1 MNTEFQ
7 NENKKSLIT
16 NPLIVTLIAMLCCAL
31 WGSATPFIQT
41 GYELLLSPEKDVP
54 SIMLFAG
61 IRFTMAG
68 ILTVIIYSLARRR
81 VLIPQKKESLGYIGV
96 LATFQTVLQYVF
108 FYIGLANTSGVKG
121 TIMSGC
127 SVFFAILISALIF
140 RQEKLS
146 VKTAIACIIGFAGVI
161 IVNLNGLDFSMN
173 FFGDCFVLIS
183 AASAGTASVFTKRF
197 AKHEDPVVLSGYQF
211 MLGGIVMIIIGL
223 CFGGK
228 IDLGSLPGIGV
239 LVYLA
244 FLSAIAYSLW
254 GILLKYNSVSKVT
267 IFNFMTPVFG
277 VILTMIMRPS
287 QNKVSP
293 LNLII
298 TLVLVCTGIFIL
310 NYRKP
315 EKPEEPKNK

>member
-1 MNTEFQ
+1 MNTELQ
-7 NENKKSLIT
+7 TTEKKNLLT
-16 NPLIVTLIAMLCCAL
+16 NPIIVTLAAMLCCAL

-81 VLIPQKKESLGYIGV
+81 ILVPKKKESFGYIGV
-96 LATFQTVLQYVF
+96 LALFQTVLQYVF

-146 VKTAIACIIGFAGVI
+146 VKTAVACIIGFAGVI

-173 FFGDCFVLIS
+173 FLGDGFVLFS

-197 AKHEDPVVLSGYQF
+197 AKHEDPVTLSGYQF
-211 MLGGIVMIIIGL
+211 ILGGIVMIVIGL
-223 CFGGK
+223 CFGGA
-228 IDLGSLPGIGV
+228 INLGSLAGVGV

-254 GILLKYNSVSKVT
+254 GILLKYNPVSKV
-267 IFNFMTPVFG
+267 FPKES
-277 VILTMIMRPS
+277 MR
-287 QNKVSP
+287 
-293 LNLII
+293 
-298 TLVLVCTGIFIL
+298 
-310 NYRKP
+310 
-315 EKPEEPKNK
+315 

>member
-1 MNTEFQ
+1 MNKELQ
-7 NENKKSLIT
+7 IDKKKSFIT

-41 GYELLLSPEKDVP
+41 GYDLLLSPEKDVP

-68 ILTVIIYSLARRR
+68 ILTVIIYSIARRK
-81 VLIPQKKESLGYIGV
+81 VLVPQKKESVGYIGV
-96 LATFQTVLQYVF
+96 LALFQTVLQYVF

-127 SVFFAILISALIF
+127 SVFFAILISALLF

-146 VKTAIACIIGFAGVI
+146 IKTAVACILGFAGVV
-161 IVNLNGLDFSMN
+161 IVNLNGLDFNMN
-173 FFGDCFVLIS
+173 FLGDGFVLIS
-183 AASAGTASVFTKRF
+183 AASSGASSVFTKRF
-197 AKHEDPVVLSGYQF
+197 AKREDPVTLSGYQF
-211 MLGGIVMIIIGL
+211 MLGGVVMIIIGL

-228 IDLGSLPGIGV
+228 INLGSAAGLGV

-254 GILLKYNSVSKVT
+254 GILLKYNPVSSVT
-267 IFNFMTPVFG
+267 IFSFMTPVFG
-277 VILTMIMRPS
+277 VILTKIMIPEG
-287 QNKVSP
+287 NNVSII
-293 LNLII
+293 NLIA
-298 TLVLVCTGIFIL
+298 TLILVCTGIFIL
-310 NYRKP
+310 NYKKP
-315 EKPEEPKNK
+315 EKSAK

>member
-1 MNTEFQ
+1 MTPELQ
-7 NENKKSLIT
+7 IDKKKNLLT
-16 NPLIVTLIAMLCCAL
+16 NPIFVTLAAVFCCAL
-31 WGSATPFIQT
+31 WGSATPAIKT
-41 GYELLLSPEKDVP
+41 GYELLLSPERDVP

-61 IRFTMAG
+61 LRFTMAG
-68 ILTVIIYSLARRR
+68 ILTIIIYSIARGK
-81 VLIPQKKESLGYIGV
+81 VLYPKKKESAAYIGV
-96 LATFQTVLQYVF
+96 LALFQTVLQYIF
-108 FYIGLANTSGVKG
+108 FYIGLANTSGQKG

-146 VKTAIACIIGFAGVI
+146 VKIAVACVIGFAGVI

-173 FFGDCFVLIS
+173 FFGDVFVLIS

-197 AKHEDPVVLSGYQF
+197 AKHEDPVTLSGYQF
-211 MLGGIVMIIIGL
+211 ILGGIVMITIGL
-223 CFGGK
+223 SFGGK
-228 IDLGSLPGIGV
+228 IDLGSLAGVGV

-254 GILLKYNSVSKVT
+254 GILLKYNPVSKVT

-277 VILTMIMRPS
+277 VILTMIMRPDK
-287 QNKVSP
+287 NKVSP

-298 TLVLVCTGIFIL
+298 TLILVCTGIFIL
-310 NYRKP
+310 NYKKP
-315 EKPEEPKNK
+315 EKTAKEDR